1 MKTTKQKRAKA
12 NVEKIKNLLDEE
24 QKSKA
29 KGKDYASGIRMNK
42 QSVPLSRKST
52 TAGPCRCGSTTHK
65 RVTHSSCIFNLKNA
79 TSLNGEAAKVNPSLD
94 GAATCGEAVAH
105 QESLSSAASQS
116 ESGINGELLKEMES
130 EKLREDLS
138 DTQRDSQDSQH
149 AARICV
155 EILDSIDP
163 EFDTN
168 LDIEDLELG
177 GEDA

>member
-29 KGKDYASGIRMNK
+29 KGEDYASGIGVNK

-94 GAATCGEAVAH
+94 GATCGEAVAH